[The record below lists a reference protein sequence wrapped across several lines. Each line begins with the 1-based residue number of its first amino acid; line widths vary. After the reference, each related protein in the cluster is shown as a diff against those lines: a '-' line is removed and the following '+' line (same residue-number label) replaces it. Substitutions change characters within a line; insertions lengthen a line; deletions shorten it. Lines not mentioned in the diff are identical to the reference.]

1 MPYTQS
7 IVFARAAV
15 KAGPPSQRCQGGEM
29 RKFTASGKAAGIA
42 WLLDGVD
49 G

>member
-15 KAGPPSQRCQGGEM
+15 KAEAARTAMPGGEM